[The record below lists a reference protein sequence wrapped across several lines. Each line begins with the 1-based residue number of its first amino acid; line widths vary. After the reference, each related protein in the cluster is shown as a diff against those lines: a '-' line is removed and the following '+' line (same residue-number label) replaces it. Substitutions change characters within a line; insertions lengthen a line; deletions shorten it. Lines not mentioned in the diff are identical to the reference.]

1 MDANSSVVSS
11 QPAALDESNR
21 PQPEE
26 FTDYDDRVATIANP
40 EDPQNGPAT
49 SRTLMLECPLVFQD
63 MSSAN
68 ALCMTNGEL
77 KTIPWVR
84 PMMFFVLPFP
94 HFPLCLHVP

>member
-63 MSSAN
+63 MSSY
-68 ALCMTNGEL
+68 
-77 KTIPWVR
+77 
-84 PMMFFVLPFP
+84 
-94 HFPLCLHVP
+94 